1 MNCVD
6 CNQEVEQ
13 VEIDLFGKC
22 LSCHIDDLT
31 LADKNSGEKKHD

>member
-13 VEIDLFGKC
+13 VEFDLFGKC
-22 LSCHIDDLT
+22 LSCHIDDLA
-31 LADKNSGEKKHD
+31 LADKQTEKKK